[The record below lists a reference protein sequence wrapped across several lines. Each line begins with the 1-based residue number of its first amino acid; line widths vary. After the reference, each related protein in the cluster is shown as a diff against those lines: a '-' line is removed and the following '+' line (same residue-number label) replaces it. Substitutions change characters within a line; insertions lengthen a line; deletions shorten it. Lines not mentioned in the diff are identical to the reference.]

1 MLTNR
6 LRGARARR
14 DQRGLSLVEMLV
26 GVAVGLFIIAGAST
40 LFVANLG
47 SSRKL
52 LVEARLNQDLRTAAD
67 LVSRDLRRAGFWG
80 NAVAGT
86 IALPAST
93 ATMPNPYRQVASAP
107 SQVEYRFA
115 RDALDAV
122 GGNEEFGFR
131 IQAVGGVNVLE
142 MKFSAA
148 SAVAASWQA
157 VTDPA
162 AVNVTD
168 FVITPVERS
177 IPVGDACARACPA
190 SNPACPTVSI
200 RQYDITLT
208 GAAPTDPAMVRTLRT
223 RARPRNDVTAGI
235 CPA

>member
-1 MLTNR
+1 MLMPT
-6 LRGARARR
+6 RGARAKHG
-14 DQRGLSLVEMLV
+14 QRGLSLVEMLV
-26 GVAVGLFIIAGAST
+26 GVAVGLFLIAGAST
-40 LFVANLG
+40 LFVANLA

-93 ATMPNPYRQVASAP
+93 AAMPNPYRQVASAP

-115 RDALDAV
+115 RDALDTVA
-122 GGNEEFGFR
+122 GNEEFGFR
-131 IQAVGGVNVLE
+131 VGTAGSVGVLE
-142 MKFSAA
+142 MRFSAA
-148 SAVAASWQA
+148 SAVAASWQPL
-157 VTDPA
+157 TDPG
-162 AVNVTD
+162 AVNVTG
-168 FVITPVERS
+168 FAITPVETS
-177 IPVGDACARACPA
+177 IPVGDACAKACPA
-190 SNPACPTVSI
+190 TNPACPTVSI

-208 GAAPTDPAMVRTLRT
+208 GAAPTDPALVRTLRT
-223 RARPRNDVTAGI
+223 RSRPRNDVTAGV